1 MSWKFLP
8 CVNASTLWDFS
19 WLATGLQIFP
29 NASHG
34 LLFSPTPNY
43 LQPFAFLQ
51 QSHFLPRLAG
61 LTVLTGYDRH
71 IRGRHR
77 LKTSK
82 KKLSGVTPLWRK
94 SFRSSIFPV
103 IVLWHNQ
110 DKNTIRDG
118 GGYTLLSLHTFC
130 TFHVNKC
137 STYMRGHVCPYIS
150 IIAYPSWF
158 ERMGETTW
166 TGASTCICVIYIPR
180 KLWKFLEHHLFIIL
194 KKKNFH
200 CLYKQWKQYNHT
212 IETALHCSNS
222 SMYANI
228 LLWG

>member
-1 MSWKFLP
+1 MPVLD
-8 CVNASTLWDFS
+8 CC
-19 WLATGLQIFP
+19 
-29 NASHG
+29 
-34 LLFSPTPNY
+34 
-43 LQPFAFLQ
+43 FLQ
-51 QSHFLPRLAG
+51 LPNISSLLHFYSSLIFYLALLAWLCLLGMIVTLEAAIVWKRL
-61 LTVLTGYDRH
+61 
-71 IRGRHR
+71 
-77 LKTSK
+77 K

-118 GGYTLLSLHTFC
+118 GGYTLLSLHTVC

-180 KLWKFLEHHLFIIL
+180 KLWKFLEHHLFNILKIFFFTVYINSENSIIIL
-194 KKKNFH
+194 LKL
-200 CLYKQWKQYNHT
+200 LY
-212 IETALHCSNS
+212 TAQTVAC
-222 SMYANI
+222 MPIYCYEVRA
-228 LLWG
+228 LL